1 MRLKSLFILSL
12 VVMALF
18 ISGDIYGQCAMCK
31 AVAESGGEK
40 QAEGLNNGIIF
51 LMIIPY
57 LVMGVLALVIRKQN
71 K

>member
-1 MRLKSLFILSL
+1 MLSKNLLIFTLIVLSL
-12 VVMALF
+12 I
-18 ISGDIYGQCAMCK
+18 ISGDTYGQCAMCK

-40 QAEGLNNGIIF
+40 LAEGLNNGIIF